1 MNSPTAAEVTALLA
15 QWWHLYDAGEI
26 EALGPLL
33 TDDAGFRCRTDTGET
48 DWEEFVRFDVSG
60 RDTILYWQRKHRDAS
75 PHPLRHMTLNV
86 VVDPVDGSTSAF
98 TSYLFVTQ
106 VVGGRPDAISSGIL
120 SGEVSRTEAGLQL
133 SDFEL
138 TLDTQE
144 SIPLEERR
152 Q

>member
-48 DWEEFVRFDVSG
+48 DWEEFVRIDVSG

-75 PHPLRHMTLNV
+75 PHPPRQMTLNR
-86 VVDPVDGSTSAF
+86 
-98 TSYLFVTQ
+98 
-106 VVGGRPDAISSGIL
+106 VGGPAPRAAATPPPTGSASTATPAPTRYG
-120 SGEVSRTEAGLQL
+120 T
-133 SDFEL
+133 
-138 TLDTQE
+138 
-144 SIPLEERR
+144 
-152 Q
+152 